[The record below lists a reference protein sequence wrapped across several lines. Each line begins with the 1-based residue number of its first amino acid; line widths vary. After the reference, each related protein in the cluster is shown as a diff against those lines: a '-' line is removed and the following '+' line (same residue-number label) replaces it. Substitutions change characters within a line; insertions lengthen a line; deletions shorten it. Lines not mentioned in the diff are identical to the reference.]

1 MTDFDE
7 TQGDSKVHCEADSE
21 ADHPSDC
28 YSSESGDET
37 DAEVPDVTDPLACGS
52 NLLQGAGN
60 GKRFPKLTSVVGNN
74 SSVAN
79 SSRRGF
85 REGVDIGRNWKP
97 VNFGEHQGLE
107 GILPM
112 QVSSVGPG
120 SSPASSKQQTGTD
133 MSVSPPLANA
143 AVDKLMKDGNESDC
157 DVRRVPELS
166 AKTGGGVA
174 GSHTQEK
181 GPTGSSHRKRGGASA
196 DKEHKRLKRLL
207 RNRVSAQQAR
217 ERKKAYLSELEIRS
231 KELEHRNAELEERVS
246 TLQRENQMLRQ
257 IVKTTALKKTYSGGN
272 AEGGAQ

>member
-7 TQGDSKVHCEADSE
+7 PQGDDSKVQCEADSE

-28 YSSESGDET
+28 YSSDSGDET
-37 DAEVPDVTDPLACGS
+37 DAEVPDVTEPSPCTS

-60 GKRFPKLTSVVGNN
+60 GKRFVKGIGNN
-74 SSVAN
+74 NSVAN

-85 REGVDIGRNWKP
+85 REEVDIGRSWKP
-97 VNFGEHQGLE
+97 VMFGEHQELE

-112 QVSSVGPG
+112 QVSTGGPAS
-120 SSPASSKQQTGTD
+120 SSPSSKQQTGTD

-143 AVDKLMKDGNESDC
+143 AGDKLMKDAGNESDC

-166 AKTGGGVA
+166 AKTSGGAPGL
-174 GSHTQEK
+174 SHTQEK

-217 ERKKAYLSELEIRS
+217 ERKKAYLSDLEVRS

-257 IVKTTALKKTYSGGN
+257 IVKNTALKKTYSGGN
-272 AEGGAQ
+272 GEGGAH

>member
-7 TQGDSKVHCEADSE
+7 VNHGDSSKVQCDADSD

-28 YSSESGDET
+28 YSSGDSGDET
-37 DAEVPDVTDPLACGS
+37 DAEVPDVTDPAACTS
-52 NLLQGAGN
+52 NHLQGN
-60 GKRFPKLTSVVGNN
+60 GKRFLSSVIGTNN
-74 SSVAN
+74 SVAN

-85 REGVDIGRNWKP
+85 REEIDSGRSWKP
-97 VNFGEHQGLE
+97 VMFGEHQELE
-107 GILPM
+107 EILPM
-112 QVSSVGPG
+112 QVSTAGPA

-143 AVDKLMKDGNESDC
+143 TGDKLMKDGNESDC

-166 AKTGGGVA
+166 AKTGGG
-174 GSHTQEK
+174 GPGLSHTQDK

-217 ERKKAYLSELEIRS
+217 ERKKAYLSDLEVRS

-257 IVKTTALKKTYSGGN
+257 IVKNTAIKKP
-272 AEGGAQ
+272 